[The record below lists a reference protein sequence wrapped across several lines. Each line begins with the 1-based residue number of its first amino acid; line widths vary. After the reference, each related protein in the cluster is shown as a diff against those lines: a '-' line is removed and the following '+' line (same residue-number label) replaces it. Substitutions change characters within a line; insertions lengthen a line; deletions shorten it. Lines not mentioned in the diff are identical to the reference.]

1 MLSKYALFQEIWLSN
16 PDYKDWLQNDN
27 YDKDTVCKI
36 WCKTFSIS
44 AMEENFFFFFFFFFL
59 YIKEETAIKSHA
71 KGMIH
76 LFRKPNS
83 SGIAS
88 FFSKI
93 KKILSMNCPPQVS
106 FLVTQIRPEE

>member
-1 MLSKYALFQEIWLSN
+1 M
-16 PDYKDWLQNDN
+16 
-27 YDKDTVCKI
+27 
-36 WCKTFSIS
+36 
-44 AMEENFFFFFFFFFL
+44 
-59 YIKEETAIKSHA
+59 EETAIKSHA
-71 KGMIH
+71 KGIIH

-106 FLVTQIRPEE
+106 FLVTQIRTEE

>member
-27 YDKDTVCKI
+27 YDKDTFCKI

-44 AMEENFFFFFFFFFL
+44 AM
-59 YIKEETAIKSHA
+59 EETAIKSHA

-76 LFRKPNS
+76 LFRKPNP